1 MEINAGTGGKIC
13 VTLTKKDLADL
24 DITYEELD
32 YSNIETRRVIWTIL
46 DQAKKVLGKSITL
59 DNRLLINAK
68 PIHDGG
74 CCLEFTQLSQ
84 KIDEVQGK
92 TILKKGDEPILF
104 CSFDL
109 DAYLDFIKHIPFN
122 SQGVKSISSYIFQNN
137 YYVIIYPEAEHSKKL
152 LFKLCE
158 FGEIKFPSQR
168 EIADICEGG
177 RKLS

>member
-1 MEINAGTGGKIC
+1 MEIQAGINGKIS
-13 VTLTKKDLADL
+13 VTLTKKDLQDL
-24 DITYEELD
+24 DITYDELD

-46 DQAKKVLGKSITL
+46 DKARLALGKSITL
-59 DNRLLINAK
+59 DNRLLINAI
-68 PIHDGG
+68 PINDGG
-74 CCLEFTQLSQ
+74 CCLEFTQLPFETETT
-84 KIDEVQGK
+84 KAK
-92 TILKKGDEPILF
+92 TVLKKGDEPILF

-109 DAYLDFIKHIPFN
+109 DAYLDCIKHIPFN

-137 YYVIIYPEAEHSKKL
+137 YYVIIYPEAEHSKNL

-177 RKLS
+177 KKLS